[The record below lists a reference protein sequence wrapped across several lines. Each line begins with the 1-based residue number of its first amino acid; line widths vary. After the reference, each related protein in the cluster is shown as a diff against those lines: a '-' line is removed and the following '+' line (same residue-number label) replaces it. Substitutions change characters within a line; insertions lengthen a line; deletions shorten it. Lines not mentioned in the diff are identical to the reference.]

1 MTKEFRVYGPP
12 GTGKTTWL
20 SRQVERAVE
29 KFGNGSVV
37 VVSFTKAAARE
48 VAGRKVPLPK
58 ENVGTLHAICY
69 RALGNPVIAES
80 RIGEFNSFSR
90 YKVSGA
96 RVSLDDPSL
105 SEASEGAKEDD
116 RALMEM
122 SRLRGL
128 CVQRDMWPLSVQ
140 SFAKEWDRWKEK
152 TGYLDFT
159 DLLEKAFER
168 FPTCPGNPDVL
179 FVDEAQDLNPLMVRL
194 VRKWGARTEQ
204 FILVGD
210 DDQAIY
216 EFIGADPSA
225 FLAVE
230 LPEDHIKVLSQSYR
244 VPRAVH
250 SWGEQWI
257 RRVTSRA
264 SKDYLPRECDGVLE
278 HLGGVGYKSPERI
291 LEHATGAID
300 EGKSVMVLT
309 TCGYQLN
316 SMLALLKKEGIPFHN
331 PFSNNGGWN
340 PLRASRGVGVTERLV
355 SFLRPDPWLWPEP
368 RGSWTWT
375 DLATWTP
382 LVYADKAGFIRG
394 TKKMVTEWSANL
406 PYGRPRMDEIFPE
419 GSPIPDLLQGDDLDR
434 KIEWL
439 RDVARPEALEKLEYP
454 LRILE
459 KEGGVG
465 LETPPQIIVGTIHS
479 VKGGQADR
487 VYVCPDLSMAGY
499 REWMKD
505 GRGRDAILRQF
516 YVAAT
521 RAREDLYFCAPATS
535 YFVDTGR

>member
-20 SRQVERAVE
+20 SRQVERAAE
-29 KFGNGSVV
+29 KHGGAGVV

-48 VAGRKVPLPK
+48 VAGRKIPVPK

-80 RIGEFNSFSR
+80 KIAEFNAFSR

-96 RVSLDDPSL
+96 KVSLDDPSL

-116 RALMEM
+116 RSLMEM
-122 SRLRGL
+122 NRYRGM
-128 CVQRDMWPLSVQ
+128 CIPPDMWPVSVQ
-140 SFAKEWDRWKEK
+140 GFAREWGKWKEH

-159 DLLEKAFER
+159 DLLEQAFER

-194 VRKWGARTEQ
+194 VRKWGSRTEQ

-225 FLAVE
+225 FLATE
-230 LPEDHIKVLSQSYR
+230 LPDDHIKVLSQSYR
-244 VPRAVH
+244 VPRAVQQ
-250 SWGEQWI
+250 WGEKWI
-257 RRVTSRA
+257 RQVASRA
-264 SKDYLPRECDGVLE
+264 QKDYMPRDCDGVLGY
-278 HLGGVGYKSPERI
+278 LGGVGYKAPEEI
-291 LEHATGAID
+291 LSHAESGLE
-300 EGKSVMVLT
+300 EGQSVMILT

-316 SMLALLKKEGIPFHN
+316 NLIAVLKKEGIPFHN

-340 PLRASRGVGVTERLV
+340 PLRASRGVSVAERLV
-355 SFLRPDPWLWPEP
+355 AFLRPDPWLWPEP
-368 RGSWTWT
+368 RGSWTWS
-375 DLATWTP
+375 DLATWAP
-382 LVYADKAGFIRG
+382 IVYADKAGFLRG
-394 TKKMVTEWSANL
+394 TKKMISEWSESL
-406 PYGRPRMDEIFPE
+406 PCGRPRMDEIFPE
-419 GSPIPDLLQGDDLDR
+419 DSPVPGLLLGDDVEK

-439 RDVARPEALEKLEYP
+439 RDVARPDSLEKLEYP

-459 KEGGVG
+459 KEGGFG
-465 LETPPQIIVGTIHS
+465 LESPPQIIVGTIHS

-487 VYVCPDLSMAGY
+487 VYVCPDLSLAGY

-505 GRGRDAILRQF
+505 GRGHDAIVRQF

-521 RAREDLYFCAPATS
+521 RAKEELYFCSPSTS
-535 YFVDTGR
+535 YCVDVGG